1 MRENAI
7 ITVRTLRGIL
17 LYEYYVIVCYIL
29 YAQTIL
35 RTKIYCVILL
45 FNVININIYYILI
58 NYIIYINI

>member
-29 YAQTIL
+29 YTQTIL

-45 FNVININIYYILI
+45 FNVININIF
-58 NYIIYINI
+58 IIF